1 MRYTPFDKSLADI
14 TPDDLATLK
23 EVYEGWYAEYKSEM
37 INNRALAKSLS
48 AFANQYGGWL
58 FLGVLEDSNSN
69 AAKSFPGISNTE
81 VHDALESLRN
91 ASKDLLR
98 PAVYYDS
105 RVFEGPIEAINLRS
119 GHSII
124 AIRIPQGPNP
134 PYVHNDGRIYQ
145 RIADS
150 SDPKPVTDRATF
162 DLLFDRGIRTRS
174 RLADR
179 IEKSPLVSKGEE
191 NQPYIHFNIFSDPY
205 EVLRHWY
212 RGTFLD
218 FSRVMREGLLE
229 FDNIFPS
236 SEGYIARQVST
247 NEPQRRVFTWEFS
260 RKCHSFVTVPVSV
273 LPAIETDMAWLQYVT
288 GNDYISTLVD
298 NALEHVTILDINQLL
313 GLSGS
318 IIARHRNLAA
328 QANVEGPFYVKVH
341 IENVWRTTPFV
352 DIPSYLAHISEYHF
366 PVVQDSDIV
375 IPDGVS
381 EEAFIRISERNPSS
395 ETISFSGGSE
405 GFTLSDLFSISM
417 PILNALGIPLRE
429 VVDGKEQELI
439 DLVKRVHKPRIAG

>member
-1 MRYTPFDKSLADI
+1 MRGGDAVIHALEQEGVRYIAGVSGGGLQPLWPALKASE
-14 TPDDLATLK
+14 TL
-23 EVYEGWYAEYKSEM
+23 
-37 INNRALAKSLS
+37 RA
-48 AFANQYGGWL
+48 FTTRHER
-58 FLGVLEDSNSN
+58 LGVE
-69 AAKSFPGISNTE
+69 
-81 VHDALESLRN
+81 
-91 ASKDLLR
+91 
-98 PAVYYDS
+98 
-105 RVFEGPIEAINLRS
+105 
-119 GHSII
+119 
-124 AIRIPQGPNP
+124 
-134 PYVHNDGRIYQ
+134 
-145 RIADS
+145 IADGYA
-150 SDPKPVTDRATF
+150 RATG
-162 DLLFDRGIRTRS
+162 DVGVAMT
-174 RLADR
+174 
-179 IEKSPLVSKGEE
+179 
-191 NQPYIHFNIFSDPY
+191 
-205 EVLRHWY
+205 
-212 RGTFLD
+212 GT
-218 FSRVMREGLLE
+218 G
-229 FDNIFPS
+229 P
-236 SEGYIARQVST
+236 GAT
-247 NEPQRRVFTWEFS
+247 NTLTGMVFTWEFS
-260 RKCHSFVTVPVSV
+260 RNCHSFVTVPVSV